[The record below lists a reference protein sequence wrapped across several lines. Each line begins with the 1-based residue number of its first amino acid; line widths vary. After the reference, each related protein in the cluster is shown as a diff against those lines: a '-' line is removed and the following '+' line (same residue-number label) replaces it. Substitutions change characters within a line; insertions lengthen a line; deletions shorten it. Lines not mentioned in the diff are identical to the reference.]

1 MATTK
6 KKLPTEKKT
15 LPAEKKVFP
24 DASRISLTEAK
35 EWFRSQKPA
44 SGHPAS
50 CSSCSWGGE
59 LGECKEKSLG
69 ESGTGWSWHCPKCGS
84 QVMQY
89 AFVILK

>member
-1 MATTK
+1 MMATTK
-6 KKLPTEKKT
+6 KKLPIQKKIH
-15 LPAEKKVFP
+15 P
-24 DASRISLTEAK
+24 DASRISLDEALD
-35 EWFRSQKPA
+35 WFRSQKPA

-50 CSSCSWGGE
+50 CSCSWAGE

-69 ESGTGWSWHCPKCGS
+69 ANNTGWSWQCPKCGS